1 MAKNNNNKKKNKN
14 KKQQLYV
21 LIIYIYNFSK
31 LKFLTS
37 RIIKRSMF
45 MKDKQWCKNKT
56 RTKKKIK
63 YKTSQNHRSWLKI
76 SLLNN
81 NVRNLFL
88 IITINYYLEKI
99 FINRCLICPNI
110 AFLRLHLMECECYKV
125 SYSGIV
131 IKR

>member
-1 MAKNNNNKKKNKN
+1 MVKNNNNNNKKYIKNQ
-14 KKQQLYV
+14 KKTNQLYV

-45 MKDKQWCKNKT
+45 MKTNNDVKT
-56 RTKKKIK
+56 RQEPKKK
-63 YKTSQNHRSWLKI
+63 KTFQNHRSWLKI
-76 SLLNN
+76 SWLNN

-88 IITINYYLEKI
+88 IITNYYLEKI
-99 FINRCLICPNI
+99 FINRCLICPDI

>member
-1 MAKNNNNKKKNKN
+1 MAKNNNNNKKNKN

-56 RTKKKIK
+56 RTKKKK